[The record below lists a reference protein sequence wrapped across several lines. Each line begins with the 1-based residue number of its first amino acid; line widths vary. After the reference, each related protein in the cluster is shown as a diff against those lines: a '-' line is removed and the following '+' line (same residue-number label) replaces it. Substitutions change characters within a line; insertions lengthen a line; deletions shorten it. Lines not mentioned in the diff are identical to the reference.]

1 MESFACCSVGRKRVC
16 RISQV
21 NEKRTWW
28 LLGTDEKKDF
38 IVAMRESKARGME
51 ETRAG
56 RGNGTLNMASRLN
69 WARREEVGG
78 EKRRDRREGSKRKDQ
93 EPGVEDQG
101 MRGQRG
107 PRECAMQLK
116 WQGYRGK
123 RGWVKGSE
131 AEFLWDL
138 TADALCVFTHSPYLF
153 TLLQLAWLWLP
164 DCNLPSV

>member
-1 MESFACCSVGRKRVC
+1 MESFACCSVGRNRVC

-153 TLLQLAWLWLP
+153 TLLQLA
-164 DCNLPSV
+164 